1 MDAASQKTHR
11 GLVKRAAGI
20 SVCVLLWQILAGT
33 AGAAQGADPVKLR
46 IPLPNLV
53 PVSTYKMQG
62 AYSGFDVSLPVPKR
76 WDVHEAVL
84 TFSYVNSTALLRQNS
99 RLTVELN
106 QHPLAQIVLDPLSP
120 EGKVSVRLPAPLL
133 KPGYN
138 DLSFKVTQHY
148 VLDCEDP
155 TAPEL
160 WTTLKLDEA
169 FLDWTVSLKPLPLR
183 LSALPELVFDPKIPF
198 PEKIHVLVASPS
210 RNDAMRAVLA
220 ASAAALRFAYRPVEF
235 SVSDGLMPGRD
246 NILVGSEAFVRKVLG
261 DKAPKTPE
269 AYLEVRHMP
278 AALNTSLS
286 SDDVSDPT
294 HALIIVSGPDDDAVS
309 KAVQTLA
316 VLSFPFP
323 DSAVTMIK
331 DLKLPAINPYQAP
344 SMLGLDQT
352 YTFQNLG
359 FPTVTFQGYKPAP
372 SVLRFRLPSDILIK
386 PHKYATLSLHL
397 AYSAGMREDS
407 VLGLFLNGK
416 FFSSIPLKDK
426 NGGHYEAYRISF
438 PTYLL
443 RPGDNELAFHAV
455 LTPLVTGE
463 CTLIQ
468 TGHLLLTLFDDSTFH
483 VPDISH
489 WASLPD
495 LSLFFKDGFP
505 FTKFPDARETILF
518 MPQADFAAVETAVNL
533 LALMSQKIGY
543 APFGLRLRDNWTDTT
558 SSDVIAVGSLDALP
572 RDLLEPAPYHLIDT
586 IRASYPL
593 AAPPPGEV
601 PDGTWGLTRWLRQ
614 LWGRSNNL
622 PTAPLVRFAQT
633 AQTGGLST
641 QRAALMEYR
650 LPGTADRTLLV
661 LTAHDTRVAAQAA
674 KALWAFDK
682 QGACRGDM
690 ALITWDNGST
700 EVQSLR
706 VGPTYRVGTLTP
718 LTKLDFF
725 VYTYPWAFFITVLV
739 ALALLS
745 FIIYRMLKR
754 YRRRRLSVSN
764 P

>member
-1 MDAASQKTHR
+1 M
-11 GLVKRAAGI
+11 
-20 SVCVLLWQILAGT
+20 WQILAGI
-33 AGAAQGADPVKLR
+33 AWASQGGEPVKLR

-76 WDVHEAVL
+76 WEIHDAVL

-120 EGKVSVRLPAPLL
+120 EGKVSVRLPAQLL
-133 KPGYN
+133 QSGYN

-169 FLDWTVSLKPLPLR
+169 FIDWTVSLKPVPLR
-183 LSALPELVFDPKIPF
+183 LSALPELVFDPKIPL
-198 PEKIHVLVASPS
+198 PEKVHILIESPS
-210 RNDAMRAVLA
+210 RDDTMRAVLA
-220 ASAAALRFAYRPVEF
+220 ASAAALRFAYRPIEF
-235 SVSDGLMPGRD
+235 SVSDRLSPGRD
-246 NILVGSEAFVRKVLG
+246 NILVGSGAFVHKILG

-278 AALNTSLS
+278 VALGPDAHP
-286 SDDVSDPT
+286 DDASDPT
-294 HALIIVSGPDDDAVS
+294 HALIIVSGPDDGAVL

-323 DSAVTMIK
+323 DTAATIIK
-331 DLKLPAINPYQAP
+331 DLKRPDVEPYQAP
-344 SMLGLDQT
+344 GMLRFDQI

-359 FPTVTFQGYKPAP
+359 FPTVTFKGYKPAP
-372 SVLRFRLPSDILIK
+372 AVLRFRLPSDILIK

-426 NGGHYEAYRISF
+426 NGGQYEAYRISF

-443 RPGDNELAFHAV
+443 RPGDNELSFHAV
-455 LTPLVTGE
+455 LTPLITGE

-468 TGHLLLTLFDDSTFH
+468 TGHLLLTVFDDSTFH
-483 VPDISH
+483 VPNISH

-495 LSLFFKDGFP
+495 LTLFFKDGFP
-505 FTKFPDARETILF
+505 FAKLPDARETILF
-518 MPQADFAAVETAVNL
+518 MPQADFAAVETATNF

-543 APFGLRLRDNWTDTT
+543 PPFGLRIADTWAT
-558 SSDVIAVGSLDALP
+558 TPSSDVITIGALGALP
-572 RDLLEPAPYHLIDT
+572 KELLEPAPYHLIDT
-586 IRASYPL
+586 VRASYPV
-593 AAPPPGEV
+593 AAPPHGDIPE
-601 PDGTWGLTRWLRQ
+601 GTWWLTRWLRQ
-614 LWGRSNNL
+614 LWGSSKS
-622 PTAPLVRFAQT
+622 PQTSPVVRFAQT
-633 AQTGGLST
+633 DQTGGLSA

-650 LPGTADRTLLV
+650 LPGTSDRTLLV
-661 LTAHDTRVAAQAA
+661 LTAHDTAVAAKAA
-674 KALWAFDK
+674 KALWAFET

-690 ALITWDNGST
+690 ALIGWDDEKT
-700 EVQSLR
+700 QVHSLQ
-706 VGPTYRVGTLTP
+706 VGPSYRVGSLTP

-725 VYTYPWAFFITVLV
+725 VYTYPWVFFVTVLI

-745 FIIYRMLKR
+745 FIVYRMLRR

>member
-1 MDAASQKTHR
+1 MDTTVQKAQR
-11 GLVKRAAGI
+11 GLVRRAVVI
-20 SVCVLLWQILAGT
+20 FVCGFVWQILSGVVCASLGEEP
-33 AGAAQGADPVKLR
+33 AKLR
-46 IPLPNLV
+46 TPLPNLV

-76 WDVHEAVL
+76 WHVHEAVL

-106 QHPLAQIVLDPLSP
+106 QHPLAQIILDPLSP
-120 EGKVSVRLPAPLL
+120 EGKVSVRLPTQLL

-169 FLDWTVSLKPLPLR
+169 FLDWTISLKPVPLR
-183 LSALPELVFDPKIPF
+183 LSALPELVFDAKIPL
-198 PEKIHVLVASPS
+198 PENVRVLVESPS
-210 RNDAMRAVLA
+210 RDDTMRAVLA

-235 SVSDGLMPGRD
+235 SVSDRLMPGRD

-261 DKAPKTPE
+261 DKAPKIPG

-278 AALNTSLS
+278 SSPSSGLS
-286 SDDVSDPT
+286 SDDTTDPT
-294 HALIIVSGPDDDAVS
+294 HALIIVSGPDAPAVL
-309 KAVQTLA
+309 KAVHTLA

-323 DSAVTMIK
+323 DTAATIIK
-331 DLKLPAINPYQAP
+331 ALQLPAVAPYQAP
-344 SMLGLDQT
+344 SMLQLDQT
-352 YTFQNLG
+352 YSFKSLG

-426 NGGHYEAYRISF
+426 NGGQYEAYRISF

-455 LTPLVTGE
+455 LTPLITGE

-468 TGHLLLTLFDDSTFH
+468 TGHLLLTVFDDSTFH
-483 VPDISH
+483 LPNISH

-495 LSLFFKDGFP
+495 LTLFFKDGFP
-505 FTKFPDARETILF
+505 FAKLPDARETILF
-518 MPQADFAAVETAVNL
+518 MPQTDFAAVEAAVNL

-543 APFGLRLRDNWTDTT
+543 PPFGVQILDTWAGNA
-558 SSDVIAVGSLDALP
+558 SADVITVGALQAIP
-572 RDLLEPAPYHLIDT
+572 KELLEPAPYHLIDT
-586 IRASYPL
+586 IRASYPVQT
-593 AAPPPGEV
+593 PPHGEM
-601 PDGTWGLTRWLRQ
+601 PEGTGWLTRWMRQ
-614 LWGRSNNL
+614 LRGTSKS
-622 PTAPLVRFAQT
+622 PDTPPLVRFAQT
-633 AQTGGLST
+633 EQTGGLST

-650 LPGTADRTLLV
+650 LPGTSDRTLLV
-661 LTAHDTRVAAQAA
+661 LTAHNTATAAKAA
-674 KALWAFDK
+674 KALWAYDT

-690 ALITWDNGST
+690 ALISLDDDKP

-706 VGPTYRVGTLTP
+706 VGASYRVGSLTP

-725 VYTYPWAFFITVLV
+725 VYTYPWAFFMTVLV
-739 ALALLS
+739 ALAVLS
-745 FIIYRMLKR
+745 FVIYRMLQR
-754 YRRRRLSVSN
+754 YRRRRLNVSN

>member
-1 MDAASQKTHR
+1 MDAAIQKAHR
-11 GLVKRAAGI
+11 GLVKRTAGI
-20 SVCVLLWQILAGT
+20 FACALMWQMLAVI
-33 AGAAQGADPVKLR
+33 AWASQGAEPVKLR

-99 RLTVELN
+99 RLIVELN

-120 EGKVSVRLPAPLL
+120 EGKVSVRLPVHLL

-138 DLSFKVTQHY
+138 DLVFKVTQHY

-183 LSALPELVFDPKIPF
+183 LSALPDLVFDPKIPL
-198 PEKIHVLVASPS
+198 PEKIHVLVESPS
-210 RNDAMRAVLA
+210 RSDAMRAVLA

-235 SVSDGLMPGRD
+235 SVSDHLVPGRD
-246 NILVGSEAFVRKVLG
+246 NILVGSEAFVRKILG
-261 DKAPKTPE
+261 EKAPKTPE

-278 AALNTSLS
+278 ADLITGLP
-286 SDDVSDPT
+286 SDEATDPT
-294 HALIIVSGPDDDAVS
+294 HALIIVSGPNDDAVS
-309 KAVQTLA
+309 RAVQSLA

-323 DSAVTMIK
+323 DTAATMVK
-331 DLKLPAINPYQAP
+331 DLKVPTLDPYEAP
-344 SMLGLDQT
+344 GMLRFDQT

-359 FPTVTFQGYKPAP
+359 FQTVTFQGYKPAP

-386 PHKYATLSLHL
+386 PHKYATLSLHV

-468 TGHLLLTLFDDSTFH
+468 TGHLLLTVFDDSTFH
-483 VPDISH
+483 VPNISH
-489 WASLPD
+489 WASLPE

-505 FTKFPDARETILF
+505 FAKFPDARETILF

-543 APFGLRLRDNWTDTT
+543 APFGLRIWDTWGGT
-558 SSDVIAVGSLDALP
+558 PSSDVIAVGSLDALP
-572 RDLLEPAPYHLIDT
+572 KDLLDPAPYHLIDT
-586 IRASYPL
+586 IRASYPV
-593 AAPPPGEV
+593 AAPPTGEA
-601 PDGTWGLTRWLRQ
+601 PEGTWGVARWPRQ
-614 LWGRSNNL
+614 LWGRSKSL
-622 PTAPLVRFAQT
+622 HATPQVRFAQT
-633 AQTGGLST
+633 EQSGGLSK

-661 LTAHDTRVAAQAA
+661 LTAHDTGVAAKAA
-674 KALWAFDK
+674 KALWAFDT

-690 ALITWDNGST
+690 ALISWDNGT
-700 EVQSLR
+700 AEVQSLH
-706 VGPTYRVGTLTP
+706 VGPTYRVGSLTA

-725 VYTYPWAFFITVLV
+725 VYTYPWAFFLTVLA